1 MKFPGKIPNRILL
14 LILTMLFILASLG
27 TVQARDR
34 AWYFGGGYLLGTASG
49 ELNNSN
55 EFFPSD
61 DTVNGPIVNKF
72 EVGEGSGFVIN
83 AGFAINRWV
92 AIELMQVHIGLDATS
107 TKFPDELLEANMD
120 GFVLAIR
127 PMVPMGPF
135 EVFARVGFGGY
146 NLEVQEIVDV
156 TPNPNRKDANF
167 SGSGY
172 AYGGGI
178 ALTLG
183 RLGIEASVTTH
194 QVFFDSVEADGVSGV
209 ISNQELTFKTAMV
222 ILTIHFGKGLI
233 KKSVKKEAEK

>member
-1 MKFPGKIPNRILL
+1 MKFFGKMSNRFLL
-14 LILTMLFILASLG
+14 LILTMLFLLVSLG
-27 TVQARDR
+27 TVEARNR

-49 ELNNSN
+49 ELNNST

-83 AGFAINRWV
+83 AGFAVNKWF
-92 AIELMQVHIGLDATS
+92 AIEVMQVHLGLDATS
-107 TKFPDELLEANMD
+107 TRFPDELLEANMD

-146 NLEVQEIVDV
+146 NLEVQEIVEV

-167 SGSGY
+167 SGGGY
-172 AYGGGI
+172 VYGGGI

-194 QVFFDSVEADGVSGV
+194 QVFFDSVEADGNTGI
-209 ISNQELTFKTAMV
+209 ISSQDMTFKTAMV
-222 ILTIHFGKGLI
+222 ILTIHFGKDL
-233 KKSVKKEAEK
+233 K